1 MTMQTRVFIVHM
13 LPACAARFFARASA
27 GGMMTEGYVWIV
39 TDNVGTNLDVLPEH
53 TIETMQGVVG
63 FRPYIAKSVRITDFM
78 ARFVAQFRAKYHQY
92 TDVRMARPTVYQYWA
107 YDVAWAVA
115 IATEKLKSVRFS
127 NLGFQTLEGE
137 GKRLLDGLVPTPAGP
152 KLLRSI
158 LEAEFDGLAGR
169 FRLVDGHLQVPIYEV
184 VNLIGEK
191 ARGIGFWSPG
201 SGLLRLL
208 NSSTCQSGA
217 ICNMS
222 TGKALKPVIW
232 PGDSI
237 AVPKGWDF
245 PVNGK
250 VLRIGVPVR
259 REFKFFVNVE
269 HNPNTNTSSIF
280 GYSIDVFDA
289 AARKLPYAL
298 RYQYVPYDCANSYD
312 LLVSQVYFKNLD
324 AAVGDV
330 TIVANRTRYVDF
342 TMPYTESGVSMLV
355 LAKNDGKLSTWIFLE
370 PLTKDLWIVT
380 LVLLFATGLL
390 VWLIE
395 HPTNVEFQGS
405 KLRQFSTVFY
415 FTFSTLTFSH
425 DQIIKQL
432 RSKVLVVIWCFVVLV
447 LVQTYTASLS
457 SLLTACRLQPSVTDP
472 WQLLRDG
479 DCVGYQNGSFVH
491 ARLKQIGFGEHKIKV
506 FSTLEQYA
514 NALRAGPKH
523 GGVSA
528 IFDEVPYLNTF
539 LTQYGQEFKIVG
551 PVDRTNGF
559 GFVFP
564 KGSLM
569 VPDLSKAILNL
580 REGSE
585 GLEIENKWFGDATLP
600 LHHDNPDT
608 DFARLTLR
616 SFKGLFIINGITL
629 GVTLLITLA
638 KFIRARN
645 TEPINAISQSACE
658 SGESA
663 GNNEPEPVPDGTV
676 EDSAPAE
683 SPPK

>member
-1 MTMQTRVFIVHM
+1 MQTRVFIVHM
-13 LPACAARFFARASA
+13 LPARAARFFARASA
-27 GGMMTEGYVWIV
+27 TGMMTEGYVWIV
-39 TDNVGTNLDVLPEH
+39 TDNVGTSLDVLPEH
-53 TIETMQGVVG
+53 TIETMQGVVS
-63 FRPYIAKSVRITDFM
+63 FRPYVAKSVRTTDFT
-78 ARFVAQFRAKYHQY
+78 ARFVTQFIAKYHQY

-107 YDVAWAVA
+107 YDVACAVA
-115 IATEKLKSVRFS
+115 IATEKLKRVRFS

-169 FRLVDGHLQVPIYEV
+169 FRLVDRHLQIPIYEV

-208 NSSTCQSGA
+208 NSSNCQSGA
-217 ICNMS
+217 ICSMS

-237 AVPKGWDF
+237 TVPKGWDF

-250 VLRIGVPVR
+250 ILRIGVPVR

-269 HNPNTNTSSIF
+269 NNPNTNTSSIS

-289 AARKLPYAL
+289 AVKKLPYAL
-298 RYQYVPYDCANSYD
+298 RYQYIPYDCANSYE
-312 LLVSQVYFKNLD
+312 LLVSQVFFKNLD

-370 PLTKDLWIVT
+370 PLTKGLWIVT
-380 LVLLFATGLL
+380 LLFLFATGLL

-425 DQIIKQL
+425 DQIIKKL

-457 SLLTACRLQPSVTDP
+457 SLLTARRLQPSVTDP
-472 WQLLRDG
+472 WQLLRNG
-479 DCVGYQNGSFVH
+479 DCVGYQNGSFVQ

-514 NALRAGPKH
+514 NALRAGSKH

-528 IFDEVPYLNTF
+528 IFDEVPYLNSF

-564 KGSLM
+564 KGSPM

-608 DFARLTLR
+608 DFAHLTLR

-629 GVTLLITLA
+629 GVTLLITLP

-645 TEPINAISQSACE
+645 TEPINASSQSAFE
-658 SGESA
+658 SGETAS
-663 GNNEPEPVPDGTV
+663 NNEPEPLPDGTA

-683 SPPK
+683 SPPE